1 MDNQNNNYCIYM
13 HISPSG
19 KKYIGITKQHTQK
32 RWQNGYGYLNKNSD
46 GTYKQPAM
54 ARAVLKYSDWN
65 DDWQHLILMDNLT
78 EDETKSTEML
88 LIQKYKARNPD
99 FGYNLTAG
107 GDGTHGCAH
116 TEEAKQKISSKAKER
131 FSRPGN
137 HPMYG
142 KHPSDETREKQKIK
156 AKQRWQNAEERQKMS
171 EIAKERFK
179 DTLEKEKVSR
189 TKIEKGV
196 AKDFKNPRARPIY
209 CVNLNRIFW
218 GAKEAHDELGVDQS
232 AIAACCRK
240 KYGFKSAGKHPDTNE
255 PFQWLYAEDAIIEG
269 YITQEQ
275 LDCFYLNLRQGG
287 INYVQ

>member
-19 KKYIGITKQHTQK
+19 KKYIGITKQRTQK

-65 DDWQHLILMDNLT
+65 NDWQHLILMDNLT
-78 EDETKSTEML
+78 EDKAKEVEIML
-88 LIQKYKARNPD
+88 IEKYNTRNPEY
-99 FGYNLTAG
+99 GYNITAG
-107 GDGTHGCAH
+107 GDGMHDCPH
-116 TEEAKQKISSKAKER
+116 TEETKQKISRQAKER
-131 FSRPGN
+131 FLNPEN

-142 KHPSDETREKQKIK
+142 KHLSDETKQKMKIK
-156 AKQRWQNAEERQKMS
+156 ANQRWENPEERQKMS

-179 DTLEKEKVSR
+179 DPLEIEKVR
-189 TKIEKGV
+189 KTKIENGV
-196 AKDFKNPRARPIY
+196 AKGFKNPRARPVY
-209 CVNLNRIFW
+209 CVNLNIIFW
-218 GAKEAHDELGVDQS
+218 GAKEAHDEFGADQS

-240 KYGFKSAGKHPDTNE
+240 KYGFKSAGKHPDTHE
-255 PFQWLYAEDAIIEG
+255 PLRWLYAEDAIIDG

-275 LDCFYLNLRQGG
+275 LDYFYLNLKQGG
-287 INYVQ
+287 DMSV